1 MEYSLFMIKPC
12 AYDKKKEILDIISK
26 KLTIVSVVDKVLN
39 EEFLT
44 KLYKNVSNNK
54 YKEINIQFLK
64 NKLVCIGIVEGENAI
79 QDLIDICGNKPLGTM
94 CKEGTIRN
102 IYNPKVDTITIND
115 QILYINAIHKSDAK
129 DAVNEVMLF
138 YEYCNDEKNK
148 KSYKY
153 KKDNN

>member
-12 AYDKKKEILDIISK
+12 AYDKKEEILDIISE
-26 KLTIVSVVDKVLN
+26 KLTIVSVVDKVLD

-94 CKEGTIRN
+94 CKKETIRN
-102 IYNPKVDTITIND
+102 IYNPKIDTITIND

-129 DAVNEVMLF
+129 DAINEVILF
-138 YEYCNDEKNK
+138 YEYCNDEKNN
-148 KSYKY
+148 KSYQY